1 MQFLIIY
8 HSFYGFRSFS
18 LPGMVNRFIIHT
30 MSGFSGSGLVFSDD
44 RKTVISYTSQNGEE
58 SVTVPDTVQYLPAGL
73 FSGCTQL
80 REVRLPHD
88 ISALPD
94 MLFEG
99 CVSLE
104 HVVMPPQCLAFG
116 ERMFAGC
123 TSLGQIPFRA
133 GIELLPESVFEGCTS
148 LSALVIPSTVTTI
161 CSRAAASCTAL
172 ETVVLPDSL
181 ESLAKDAFDGCT
193 LLRHIRI
200 SENNV
205 KFRVD
210 ENNGCLYE
218 KQDDGVELIVLSPA
232 EFERSTV
239 FCRNLEEDTSEDR
252 AAYEDQ
258 DDDQNDEINIE
269 TKKAVPETELMEEK
283 KNDDEIAARASQILS
298 ADNGQYADD
307 GADPVAVT
315 EEEAKM
321 LERESSILSQ
331 NTLIDGNPVTVSQD
345 EVDKIEAKGEV
356 VDSVT
361 PDYYGTPVKYR
372 MQSEEDQPASEND
385 VRQAEDPLIA
395 RIADAAEKSECIT
408 LDKNKDKPEWN
419 GGLFVFAENLVFDD
433 DGEGHFSDSLISCCR
448 RIARIH
454 GYTHI
459 YLYYGLPLDNEEFAQ
474 MFSEFIADRSTIY
487 ACDSSNTTSLS
498 ASAHRFVNIAGISLE
513 KDMIELENKLAGSED
528 ANELKMIVQ
537 DDYSA

>member
-1 MQFLIIY
+1 M
-8 HSFYGFRSFS
+8 
-18 LPGMVNRFIIHT
+18 MNRFIIYG
-30 MSGFSGSGLVFSDD
+30 MSGSGSSGLVFSDD
-44 RKTVISYTSQNGEE
+44 RKTVISYTPQNGEE
-58 SVTVPDTVQYLPAGL
+58 SVTIPDTVQYLPAGL

-80 REVRLPHD
+80 REVKLPHD
-88 ISALPD
+88 IPALPD

-104 HVVMPPQCLAFG
+104 HVVMPAQCPAFG

-123 TSLGQIPFRA
+123 TSLGQVPFRA

-200 SENNV
+200 SDGNA

-239 FCRNLEEDTSEDR
+239 VCR
-252 AAYEDQ
+252 DQ
-258 DDDQNDEINIE
+258 DDDQNSDENEEINTE
-269 TKKAVPETELMEEK
+269 TEKTVPETELMEENK
-283 KNDDEIAARASQILS
+283 TDDEIAVRASQILS
-298 ADNGQYADD
+298 ADNGQNTDD
-307 GADPVAVT
+307 GTDPVAVT

-345 EVDKIEAKGEV
+345 EVDTIEAKGEV

-361 PDYYGTPVKYR
+361 PDYYGTPVTYR
-372 MQSEEDQPASEND
+372 VQGGEDEPASEND
-385 VRQAEDPLIA
+385 TRPAEDPLIA

-433 DGEGHFSDSLISCCR
+433 DGEGHFSDSLVSCCR